1 MRNNGTVYYFSRDT
15 IDSIIF
21 FSDLHPEGLT
31 ESLRALPTTTTQLGL
46 VAASTHF
53 ISGRPVT
60 LYRDGSFF
68 GEGAVGVAL
77 LKEKT
82 NENKII
88 SAHVDFLGIR
98 RLSGSLTVTR

>member
-1 MRNNGTVYYFSRDT
+1 MWTVHYFSRDT

-21 FSDLHPEGLT
+21 FSDLHPEGLI

-46 VAASTHF
+46 VASSTHF

-77 LKEKT
+77 LKETK
-82 NENKII
+82 ENKIV
-88 SAHVDFLGIR
+88 SAHVDFLGIQ

>member
-1 MRNNGTVYYFSRDT
+1 MGPFYYFSLDT

-21 FSDLHPEGLT
+21 FSDLHHEGLT
-31 ESLRALPTTTTQLGL
+31 ESFRALPTTTTKLGL

-68 GEGAVGVAL
+68 GVGAVGVAL
-77 LKEKT
+77 LKEKA
-82 NENKII
+82 NKNKIV

-98 RLSGSLTVTR
+98 RLSESLTVTR

>member
-1 MRNNGTVYYFSRDT
+1 MGFFYFFSRDS

-21 FSDLHPEGLT
+21 FSDLHPEGLS

-46 VAASTHF
+46 LAASTHF

-82 NENKII
+82 NENKLV
-88 SAHVDFLGIR
+88 SARVDFLGIQ
-98 RLSGSLTVTR
+98 RLSTSLTVTR